1 MFESIKYLK
10 RREKILISLLFDC
23 IVALISVW
31 LAYCLRYESFHLPQQ
46 SSYIAY
52 VLSLMFIPIFYLLS
66 IYQSILRYVGFITL
80 KNIFNATLIYAFL
93 YFIIIFLLFMPG
105 LPRSIGIIQPI
116 IFFLLIVTARVF
128 ISGILYNGRSI
139 KGKKK
144 ILIYGAGAAG
154 VQILNSTLYSDKYL
168 VKGFI
173 DDDKNKKG
181 SKINEIP
188 IFHFSEINNAIK
200 ILDINEI
207 FIAIPNLP
215 VHKRNAILDQV
226 LDDKIGIK
234 FHSNISRIL
243 DTDNGLDQFKNL
255 EITDLIGREII
266 NLDSDLKIGENQTF
280 LITGAGGSIGRE
292 LSKQV
297 VELKPSRIILLDN
310 TELNLYLVEKK
321 IIEIINDKNLKIEV
335 ISSLTSVCDKE
346 NMERIFL
353 DYNPNYVFHAAA
365 YKHVT
370 LVEKNISQAVYN
382 NIYGTQVVCELSAKF
397 KTKYFTLISTDKAV
411 KPTNIMGSTKKISEL
426 IVQNAAIVNIDKGT
440 KFSIVRFGNVF
451 GSSGSVIQLFK
462 SQIENRESVTVTD
475 KNASRYFMSIS
486 EAVKLIIESTLITN
500 DHNIF
505 VLEMGDPINIYN
517 LAKKMIRLSGLSL
530 KDSQNPNGDIEIK
543 LIGLKT
549 GEKLHEELSEKNM
562 LFDTSVSKIKYSK
575 ERSDLTDKI
584 GEVIGNLFSIKKESS
599 IKEYLQSINLL
610 NK

>member
-154 VQILNSTLYSDKYL
+154 VQILNSTLYSDRYL

-266 NLDSDLKIGENQTF
+266 DLDSDLKIGENQTF

-297 VELKPSRIILLDN
+297 VELNPSRVILLDN

-346 NMERIFL
+346 NMEQIFL
-353 DYNPNYVFHAAA
+353 DYNPNYVFH
-365 YKHVT
+365 
-370 LVEKNISQAVYN
+370 
-382 NIYGTQVVCELSAKF
+382 GT
-397 KTKYFTLISTDKAV
+397 I
-411 KPTNIMGSTKKISEL
+411 
-426 IVQNAAIVNIDKGT
+426 
-440 KFSIVRFGNVF
+440 
-451 GSSGSVIQLFK
+451 
-462 SQIENRESVTVTD
+462 
-475 KNASRYFMSIS
+475 
-486 EAVKLIIESTLITN
+486 
-500 DHNIF
+500 
-505 VLEMGDPINIYN
+505 
-517 LAKKMIRLSGLSL
+517 
-530 KDSQNPNGDIEIK
+530 
-543 LIGLKT
+543 
-549 GEKLHEELSEKNM
+549 
-562 LFDTSVSKIKYSK
+562 
-575 ERSDLTDKI
+575 LTH
-584 GEVIGNLFSIKKESS
+584 
-599 IKEYLQSINLL
+599 
-610 NK
+610 

>member
-1 MFESIKYLK
+1 MFDSIKYLK

-154 VQILNSTLYSDKYL
+154 VQILNSTLYSDRYL

-266 NLDSDLKIGENQTF
+266 DLDSDLKIGENQTF

-297 VELKPSRIILLDN
+297 VELNPSRVILLDN

-346 NMERIFL
+346 NMEQIFL

-426 IVQNAAIVNIDKGT
+426 IVQNASIVNKDKST

-475 KNASRYFMSIS
+475 KDASRYFMSIS

-584 GEVIGNLFSIKKESS
+584 GEVIRNLFSIKKESL
-599 IKEYLQSINLL
+599 IKEYLHSINLL